1 MRGAVKAMLAPR
13 SAGVAAPMVG
23 AAGAIGNPG
32 VALAAV
38 ELALVPV
45 ALVAVIEQL

>member
-1 MRGAVKAMLAPR
+1 
-13 SAGVAAPMVG
+13 MVG
-23 AAGAIGNPG
+23 ASGAIGNPG

-38 ELALVPV
+38 ELALAPV